1 MATNNPSMSVAE
13 SNKGLFLAR
22 ATGPA
27 QVIKGPLLFMVIS
40 WLPWE
45 WWLGGG
51 YGKSLTISLAKGNHK
66 AISKFKIG
74 RGKQNYFSECLKSV

>member
-13 SNKGLFLAR
+13 SNKGLFLAL

-45 WWLGGG
+45 WWLGPCAWRVGARHFLE
-51 YGKSLTISLAKGNHK
+51 SW
-66 AISKFKIG
+66 
-74 RGKQNYFSECLKSV
+74 